1 MDINN
6 YYSLFKGFRFES
18 PWYLLLII
26 PLILLIIFSIVR
38 KKPALTIPWMKPFLG
53 KKKRKGFNRTYI
65 PLIIYSLASLLLI
78 FALSR
83 PQKGIEELIQRSE
96 GIDIILALD
105 LSGSMKAID
114 ISKDLSSAQIR
125 NDLKSGKLK
134 ERISYAKDE
143 IKRFIKKRP
152 NDRIGLVVF
161 APKSYMACPPTL
173 DHSLLLA
180 DLDNVNAGIVGDA
193 TNIAAPIATAV
204 SRLKDARSKRRVLV
218 LFTDGSNNVNDRI
231 NPMQAAKLAKMYHII
246 IYTVGIG
253 SPNAFVLQ
261 NSIFGAQFIPI
272 FGHFDKKLM
281 ENIAKETGGKY
292 YKAADAKGLK
302 SVLDKINKLEKTTME
317 QPKFI
322 DYREIGPILLGVALA
337 LFILGF
343 ILENTFFIRL
353 P

>member
-1 MDINN
+1 MDINSF
-6 YYSLFKGFRFES
+6 YSFFKGFRFES

-26 PLILLIIFSIVR
+26 PLVFLIILSIVR
-38 KKPALTIPWMKPFLG
+38 KKPALTIPWMKPFLRN
-53 KKKRKGFNRTYI
+53 KKKKGFNRTYI
-65 PLIIYSLASLLLI
+65 PLVIYSLASLLLI
-78 FALSR
+78 LALSR
-83 PQKGIEELIQRSE
+83 PQKGIEELIQRSK

-114 ISKDLSSAQIR
+114 ISKNMSSQQVR
-125 NDLKSGKLK
+125 NGLQTGKLK
-134 ERISYAKDE
+134 ERISYAKDA

-152 NDRIGLVVF
+152 NDRIGLIVF
-161 APKSYMACPPTL
+161 APKAYVACPPTL
-173 DHSLLLA
+173 DHSLLLSE
-180 DLDNVNAGIVGDA
+180 LSSVNAGIVGDS

-204 SRLKDARSKRRVLV
+204 SRLKDASSKRRVLV

-253 SPNAFVLQ
+253 TPNAFVLQ
-261 NSIFGAQFIPI
+261 NSIYGAQFIPI
-272 FGHFDKKLM
+272 YGQFDKKLLV
-281 ENIAKETGGKY
+281 NIAKETGGKY

-302 SVLDKINKLEKTTME
+302 SVLNKINKLEKTTME

-322 DYREIGPILLGVALA
+322 DYSEIAPILLGIALA
-337 LFILGF
+337 LFIFGF
-343 ILENTFFIRL
+343 VLENTIFIRL